1 MDIAVAWSAGSLIAT
16 AGAIVIWATRIA
28 WYRLRGE
35 HVDWW

>member
-16 AGAIVIWATRIA
+16 AGAVVIWATRIA
-28 WYRLRGE
+28 WHRLHGQ